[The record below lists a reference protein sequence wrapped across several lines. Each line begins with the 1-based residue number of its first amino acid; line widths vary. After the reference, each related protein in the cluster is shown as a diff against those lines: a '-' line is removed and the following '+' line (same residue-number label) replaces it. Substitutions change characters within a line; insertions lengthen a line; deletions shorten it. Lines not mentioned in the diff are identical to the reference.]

1 MQNLINP
8 PIRNWKMTDINKE
21 SISLLND
28 LIETSKDGQKGFEE
42 SAKDLKNPQLK
53 AFFAEHAVACATAV
67 RELQTEVRALGGDPE
82 TSGSV
87 SGSVHRAW
95 VNLKSSVTGKSDEA
109 VLNEVERG
117 EDHALKAYREA
128 AEKARKENLPVNVVS
143 LIERQLAGTQKNH
156 DQVKLLRDQVRRAS

>member
-1 MQNLINP
+1 
-8 PIRNWKMTDINKE
+8 MTDINKE

-42 SAKDLKNPQLK
+42 SAKDLKSPQLQQ
-53 AFFAEHAVACATAV
+53 FFREHAIACGTAV

-117 EDHALKAYREA
+117 EDHALKSYKEA
-128 AEKARKENLPVNVVS
+128 LEKATEKNLPTNVVA
-143 LIERQLAGTQKNH
+143 LIRKQLEGTQRNH

>member
-1 MQNLINP
+1 
-8 PIRNWKMTDINKE
+8 MTDIHKE

-42 SAKDLKNPQLK
+42 SAKDLKNPELK
-53 AFFAEHAVACATAV
+53 SFFVAHAQDCATAV

-95 VNLKSSVTGKSDEA
+95 VNLKSSVTGKDDKA

-117 EDHALKAYREA
+117 EDHALKAYRDAEKKA
-128 AEKARKENLPVNVVS
+128 AEKNLPVNVVA
-143 LIERQLAGTQKNH
+143 LIRKQLAGVQKNH
-156 DQVKLLRDQVRRAS
+156 DQVKLLRDQVRRAG